1 MVQRRPIRFTQR
13 LGLAQFA
20 RLQETADSL
29 GVAKAEITRAALDK
43 YLDELGSL
51 SHKSETPAA

>member
-1 MVQRRPIRFTQR
+1 MAQKRPIRFTQR
-13 LGLAQFA
+13 LGVAQFA
-20 RLQETADSL
+20 RLQEGANSL
-29 GVAKAEITRAALDK
+29 KTPKSEMTRAALDK